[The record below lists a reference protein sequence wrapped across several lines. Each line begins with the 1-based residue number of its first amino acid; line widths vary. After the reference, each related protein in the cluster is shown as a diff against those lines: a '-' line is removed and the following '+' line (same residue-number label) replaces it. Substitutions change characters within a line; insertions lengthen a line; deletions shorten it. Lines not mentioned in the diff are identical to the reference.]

1 MFTPRMSLLASAR
14 ILRVC
19 LAIAAVLGL
28 SAGCA
33 IAAVRSSL
41 APWRYAVLF
50 HEALSF
56 WLLTTTIVIE
66 AALILFLVYE
76 ARKRRRTHAAQAHWL
91 QLEQMISE
99 LSARLTVV
107 PSKELNFEIE
117 QGLSRVMAL
126 EGADRVCWYVNPE
139 GSSRYERRYS
149 VHRPNAG
156 MAPHHVVREQVP
168 WIMERLLRGEC
179 VVINRLDDLSPQA
192 QDDKEFL
199 QKLSTKS
206 VALFP
211 STFGLGARGLLAVVS
226 VSEERHW
233 SAELGRQFGLLSS
246 VIASEVQRKE
256 AQEAQSDSDL
266 RFERLFQGA
275 PIGIALESINGNIIF
290 VNPAL
295 CAMLGYEAHELQG
308 KSCSDFS
315 DPEDYL
321 MEQPL
326 LQQLLDGKIDYYRV
340 QKRFHCKNGNEIRA
354 RVSVS
359 LLKNR
364 EGEPSLVMGMLEDI
378 TEQVNAEGKLSE
390 AQDHLQRL
398 NIRLLKAHDEERH
411 RISRELHDDIA
422 QRLSLLTLDLDVLS
436 QEMTSQSQSL
446 ARIVKLRSDTEELAT
461 DVHQLSHQLHSS
473 KLQHLGLGAALKDLC
488 KNFSEQQGLKI
499 DFGADARLPALPS
512 EVELCLFRIAQESLN
527 NVLKHSRSSH
537 AQVQL
542 SEIDGIIQLKVS
554 DEGIGFSSK
563 SPSDGIGLDSMRE
576 RLKAVGGQLIIHSAA
591 GRGTQIVAEVQSTK
605 SSLSA
610 AKASGAD

>member
-1 MFTPRMSLLASAR
+1 
-14 ILRVC
+14 
-19 LAIAAVLGL
+19 
-28 SAGCA
+28 
-33 IAAVRSSL
+33 
-41 APWRYAVLF
+41 
-50 HEALSF
+50 
-56 WLLTTTIVIE
+56 
-66 AALILFLVYE
+66 
-76 ARKRRRTHAAQAHWL
+76 
-91 QLEQMISE
+91 
-99 LSARLTVV
+99 LTVV
-107 PSKELNFEIE
+107 PPNELNFEIE
-117 QGLSRVMAL
+117 QGLSRVMEL
-126 EGADRVCWYVNPE
+126 EDADRVCWYVNPE
-139 GSSRYERRYS
+139 ASSRYERRHS
-149 VHRPNAG
+149 VYRPNAG
-156 MAPHHVVREQVP
+156 MAPHHVVREHVP

-179 VVINRLDDLSPQA
+179 VVINRLDDLPPQA
-192 QDDKEFL
+192 RDDKQFL
-199 QKLSTKS
+199 QELSTKS

-211 STFGLGARGLLAVVS
+211 STFGLGARGLLAMAS
-226 VSEERHW
+226 ISEEQHW
-233 SAELGRQFGLLSS
+233 SADLGRQFGLLSS

-266 RFERLFQGA
+266 RFESLFQSA
-275 PIGIALESINGNIIF
+275 PIGIALESIKGNIVF

-295 CAMLGYEAHELQG
+295 CTILGYEAHELQG

-326 LQQLLDGKIDYYRV
+326 LQQLLDGKTDYYRV

-364 EGEPSLVMGMLEDI
+364 AGEPSLVMGMLEDI
-378 TEQVNAEGKLSE
+378 TEQVIAEGKLSE

-398 NIRLLKAHDEERH
+398 NMRLLKAHDEERH

-436 QEMTSQSQSL
+436 QEMTSQPQSL

-488 KNFSEQQGLKI
+488 KNLSEQQGLKI
-499 DFGADARLPALPS
+499 DFGADARLSSLPS

-527 NVLKHSRSSH
+527 NVLKHSRSSR

-542 SEIDGIIQLKVS
+542 SEIDGIVQLKVS

-563 SPSDGIGLDSMRE
+563 NPSDGIGLDSMRE
-576 RLKAVGGQLIIHSAA
+576 RLKAVGGQLIIQSAA
-591 GRGTQIVAEVQSTK
+591 GRGTQVVAEVQSSK
-605 SSLSA
+605 SPLAA

>member
-1 MFTPRMSLLASAR
+1 MLFPPSMSLGSSR
-14 ILRVC
+14 ILCVC
-19 LAIAAVLGL
+19 LATVATLGL
-28 SAGCA
+28 SAGCS

-41 APWRYAVLF
+41 LPWSHAVLF
-50 HEALSF
+50 HEVLSF
-56 WLLTTTIVIE
+56 WLLTTTVVIE
-66 AALILFLVYE
+66 ASLIVFLIHE
-76 ARKRRRTHAAQAHWL
+76 ARRRRRTQAAQAHWI
-91 QLEQMISE
+91 QLEQTISE

-107 PSKELNFEIE
+107 SPKELNFEIE
-117 QGLSRVMAL
+117 QGLSRVMEL
-126 EGADRVCWYVNPE
+126 VGADRVCWYVNSE

-156 MAPHHVVREQVP
+156 MAPHQVVREQVP
-168 WIMERLLRGEC
+168 WIMERLLHGEC
-179 VVINRLDDLSPQA
+179 VVINRLDDVPPQA
-192 QDDKEFL
+192 HGDKEFL
-199 QKLSTKS
+199 QELSTKS
-206 VALFP
+206 LALFP
-211 STFGLGARGLLAVVS
+211 STFGLGARGLLAMAS

-233 SAELGRQFGLLSS
+233 SAELARQFGLLSS

-256 AQEAQSDSDL
+256 AQEGQSDSDL

-275 PIGIALESINGNIIF
+275 PIGIALESIQGNIIF

-295 CAMLGYEAHELQG
+295 CAMLGYEAHDLQG

-326 LQQLLDGKIDYYRV
+326 LKQLLDGKIDHYRV

-378 TEQVNAEGKLSE
+378 TDQIVAEGKLSE
-390 AQDHLQRL
+390 AQDHLQHL
-398 NIRLLKAHDEERH
+398 NMRLLKAHDEERH

-436 QEMTSQSQSL
+436 QEMTSQAQSL

-461 DVHQLSHQLHSS
+461 DVHELSHQLHSS

-488 KNFSEQQGLKI
+488 KNLSEQQGLKI
-499 DFGADARLPALPS
+499 DFGPDARLPALPS

-527 NVLKHSRSSH
+527 NVLKHSRSSQAH
-537 AQVQL
+537 VQL
-542 SEIDGIIQLKVS
+542 SEIDGIVQLKVS
-554 DEGIGFSSK
+554 DEGVGFSSE
-563 SPSDGIGLDSMRE
+563 SRSDGIGLDSMRE
-576 RLKAVGGQLIIHSAA
+576 RLKAVGGRLIIQSAV
-591 GRGTQIVAEVQSTK
+591 GRGTQIVAEVPPSK
-605 SSLSA
+605 SSLA
-610 AKASGAD
+610 AVKASGAD